1 MKLEQQ
7 KIQQPKLFANK
18 RLVYINNSN
27 FMKNIKNIGL
37 TILGVLMLNFWSCEK
52 QEANIQEVDL
62 TEVDSAET
70 TIVEEKSVVEQKED
84 FHGKFDA
91 KDPLTYSI
99 TLNPNNTYLYKTI
112 DDKTGEELY
121 TTGVY
126 EIHEDG
132 KTLRLDNVSVGP
144 NIFRIEGDQL
154 IELDENRDPKK
165 SDGKIN
171 YILIQK

>member
-1 MKLEQQ
+1 MK
-7 KIQQPKLFANK
+7 
-18 RLVYINNSN
+18 
-27 FMKNIKNIGL
+27 KNTL
-37 TILGVLMLNFWSCEK
+37 AFLMLIGMVLFSCEK
-52 QEANIQEVDL
+52 QEANVQEVDL
-62 TEVDSAET
+62 TEVDSTET

-154 IELDENRDPKK
+154 IELDENREPKK

>member
-1 MKLEQQ
+1 MK
-7 KIQQPKLFANK
+7 
-18 RLVYINNSN
+18 
-27 FMKNIKNIGL
+27 KNTL
-37 TILGVLMLNFWSCEK
+37 AFLMLIGMVLFSCDK
-52 QEANIQEVDL
+52 QEANVQEVDL
-62 TEVDSAET
+62 TEVDSVET

-154 IELDENRDPKK
+154 IELDENREPKK